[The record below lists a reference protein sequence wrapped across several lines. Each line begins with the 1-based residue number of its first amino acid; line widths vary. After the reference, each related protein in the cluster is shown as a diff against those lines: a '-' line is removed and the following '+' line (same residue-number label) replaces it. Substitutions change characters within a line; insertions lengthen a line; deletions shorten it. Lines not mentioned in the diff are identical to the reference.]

1 MRRGEI
7 GLFQRPRL
15 AVVLWLL
22 AATMLPWVAQAQ
34 VSKTELGSG
43 QMSASS
49 TPVLMKADDLRY
61 EESTGVVTARGS
73 VELSQGERV
82 LIADLV
88 SYNRTTDT
96 VTASG
101 NIALMEPNGEV
112 LFSSYAVLENELKTG
127 VIENIRILLSNGSR
141 VAANHATRTAGGRK
155 ILEQGVFSPCS
166 LCRKDP
172 TRAPLWQIKAN
183 KVIHHETRN
192 DIEYRDAILE
202 MFGVPV
208 LYTPYLVHPDPTVD
222 RRSGLLTP
230 TLGHSDELGFIYG
243 QPYFLTIDESSDVEV
258 EPIVYSREG
267 LIVRSRYRHAFSN
280 GRIDLQSTAGFLR
293 NRSNLSAD
301 DGVQAS
307 ADLEGRFSLNN
318 TWRTGFDFEQASR
331 RTYLRRFRLGNDEI
345 LTSRIFLE
353 GFQARNYTSINAYK
367 FQGLRAGDDRRRQ
380 PTVLPQMLYSFVG
393 DPTPYGG
400 RFQFDASARS
410 LTRET
415 GADSRKVSITG
426 GWSLPYY
433 APAGDVYTL
442 TTSLQTDFHA
452 ANNPTGATISPAS
465 SDEEETARVFPQI
478 GLNWRLPLVRNGA
491 TFSQIIEPIINFV
504 AGPNGGNPDTIPNE
518 DSQAFEF
525 DDTNIF
531 ELNRF
536 EGSDRV
542 TSGARVD
549 YGVKAA
555 LFDSEFGSSHTFIGQ
570 SYQVWGDSAFDS
582 GSGLDDNL
590 SDYVGRIQLAPT
602 DWLNLLF
609 RFRLDKDSFRPRRSE
624 LALRLQQ
631 PSYSILLDYVLLD
644 EQISTVNF
652 GNREQLDINFNLRLN
667 QFWSTSTRLVQDF
680 SNASNRTRVASLG
693 LTYKDECFTIG
704 LEYERRNLR
713 DADIEPEDRVSL
725 RVNFKHLGS
734 VESF

>member
-1 MRRGEI
+1 MRRGET

-15 AVVLWLL
+15 AVALWLL
-22 AATMLPWVAQAQ
+22 AATLLPGMAQAET
-34 VSKTELGSG
+34 SKSG
-43 QMSASS
+43 QAPVSGPTS
-49 TPVLMKADDLRY
+49 VLMNADDLRY
-61 EESTGVVTARGS
+61 DESTGVVTARGN

-101 NIALMEPNGEV
+101 NVSLLEPSGEV
-112 LFSSYAVLENELKTG
+112 LFSNYAVLENELKTG
-127 VIENIRILLSNGSR
+127 VIENLRVLLSDGSR
-141 VAANHATRTAGGRK
+141 IAANRAARTAGERK
-155 ILEQGVFSPCS
+155 IMEKAVFSPCF
-166 LCRKDP
+166 LCLKDP

-183 KVIHHETRN
+183 KIIHHEARQ
-192 DIEYRDAILE
+192 DIEYRGAVLE

-208 LYTPYLVHPDPTVD
+208 FYSPYLVHPDPTVD
-222 RRSGLLTP
+222 RRSGLLAP

-243 QPYFLTIDESSDVEV
+243 QPYFMAINDSSDIEV

-280 GRIDLQSTAGFLR
+280 GRIDLQSTAGVLQ
-293 NRSNLSAD
+293 NRSALNAD

-307 ADLEGRFSLNN
+307 ADLEGRFSLSD
-318 TWRTGFDFEQASR
+318 TWRTGFDFEQSSK
-331 RTYLRRFRLGNDEI
+331 RTYLSRFRLGNDEI
-345 LTSRIFLE
+345 LTSRLFLE
-353 GFQARNYTSINAYK
+353 GFRARNYTSVNAYK

-393 DPTPYGG
+393 EPDPYGG

-415 GADSRKVSITG
+415 GADSRKISVTG

-442 TTSLQTDFHA
+442 TAAVQTDFHA
-452 ANNPTGATISPAS
+452 SNNPTGATISPAS
-465 SDEEETARVFPQI
+465 GDEEETARVFPQI
-478 GLNWRLPLVRNGA
+478 GLNWRLPLVRTGA
-491 TFSQIIEPIINFV
+491 VASQIIEPVINFV
-504 AGPNGGNPDTIPNE
+504 AGPNGGNPDEIPNE

-555 LFDSEFGSSHTFIGQ
+555 LFDSAFGSSHAFIGQ

-590 SDYVGRIQLAPT
+590 SDYVGRVQLAPA
-602 DWLNLLF
+602 DWLDLLF

-624 LALRLQQ
+624 LGLRLQQ

-652 GNREQLDINFNLRLN
+652 GNREQLDLSFNLRLN

-680 SNASNRTRVASLG
+680 SNAANSTRIASLG
-693 LTYKDECFTIG
+693 LAYNDECFAIG
-704 LEYERRNLR
+704 LEYERRDLR
-713 DADIEPEDRVSL
+713 DADIEPEDRVTL
-725 RVNFKHLGS
+725 RINFKHLGS

>member
-1 MRRGEI
+1 MRRGETR
-7 GLFQRPRL
+7 LFQRPRL
-15 AVVLWLL
+15 AVALWLL
-22 AATMLPWVAQAQ
+22 TTTMLPWMVQAED
-34 VSKTELGSG
+34 SKTGPG
-43 QMSASS
+43 S
-49 TPVLMKADDLRY
+49 TPMLMNADDLRY
-61 EESTGVVTARGS
+61 DESTGVVTARGNI
-73 VELSQGERV
+73 ELSQGERV

-96 VTASG
+96 VTAIG
-101 NIALMEPNGEV
+101 NVSLMEPNGEV
-112 LFSSYAVLENELKTG
+112 LFSNYAVLQNELKTG
-127 VIENIRILLSNGSR
+127 VIENLRVLLSDGSR
-141 VAANHATRTAGGRK
+141 VAANHAERTAGGRK
-155 ILEQGVFSPCS
+155 IMEQGVFSPCS

-183 KVIHHETRN
+183 KIIHHETRN
-192 DIEYRDAILE
+192 DIEYRGAVLE

-222 RRSGLLTP
+222 RRSGLLAP
-230 TLGHSDELGFIYG
+230 MLGHSDELGFIYG
-243 QPYFLTIDESSDVEV
+243 QPYFLTIDESSDIEV
-258 EPIVYSREG
+258 EHIAYSREG
-267 LIVRSRYRHAFSN
+267 FILRSRYRHAFSN
-280 GRIDLQSTAGFLR
+280 GRIDLQSTAGILQ
-293 NRSNLSAD
+293 NHSNLNAD

-318 TWRTGFDFEQASR
+318 TWRTGFDFKQASK
-331 RTYLRRFRLGNDEI
+331 RTYLRRYRLGNDEI
-345 LTSRIFLE
+345 LTSRVFLE
-353 GFQARNYTSINAYK
+353 GFQSRNYTSVNAYK

-393 DPTPYGG
+393 EPDPYGG

-415 GADSRKVSITG
+415 GADSRKISVTG

-442 TTSLQTDFHA
+442 TAALQTGFYA
-452 ANNPTGATISPAS
+452 ANNPTGVTISPAS
-465 SDEEETARVFPQI
+465 GDDEETARVFPQI
-478 GLNWRLPLVRNGA
+478 GLNWRLPLVRTSPA
-491 TFSQIIEPIINFV
+491 SSQIIEPIINFV
-504 AGPNGGNPDTIPNE
+504 AGPNGGNQVEIPNE

-536 EGSDRV
+536 EGSDQV

-549 YGVKAA
+549 YGIKTA
-555 LFDSEFGSSHTFIGQ
+555 LVDPEFGSSHAFIGQ
-570 SYQVWGDSAFDS
+570 SYKVWGDSAFDS

-590 SDYVGRIQLAPT
+590 SDYVGRVQLAPV
-602 DWLNLLF
+602 DWLDLLF
-609 RFRLDKDSFRPRRSE
+609 RLRLDKDSFQPRRSE
-624 LALRLQQ
+624 LGLRLQQ
-631 PSYSILLDYVLLD
+631 PSYSVLLDYVLLD

-652 GNREQLDINFNLRLN
+652 GNREQLDLRFNVRLN

-680 SNASNRTRVASLG
+680 SNASNRTRIASFG
-693 LTYKDECFTIG
+693 LTYSDECFAIG
-704 LEYERRNLR
+704 LEYERRDLR
-713 DADIEPEDRVSL
+713 DADIESEDRVSL
-725 RVNFKHLGS
+725 RINFKHLGS

>member
-1 MRRGEI
+1 MRRGEK
-7 GLFQRPRL
+7 GLFQRPHL
-15 AVVLWLL
+15 AFVLWLL
-22 AATMLPWVAQAQ
+22 ATTVLPGVAQAEA
-34 VSKTELGSG
+34 SKAGSG
-43 QMSASS
+43 P
-49 TPVLMKADDLRY
+49 TPVLMNADDLRY
-61 EESTGVVTARGS
+61 DESTGVVTARGN

-101 NIALMEPNGEV
+101 NVSLMEPSGEV
-112 LFSSYAVLENELKTG
+112 LFSNYAVLENELKTG
-127 VIENIRILLSNGSR
+127 VIENLRVLLSDGSR
-141 VAANHATRTAGGRK
+141 LAANHAARTAGKRK
-155 ILEQGVFSPCS
+155 IMEQGVFSPCS

-172 TRAPLWQIKAN
+172 THAPLWQIKAN
-183 KVIHHETRN
+183 KIIHHETRH
-192 DIEYRDAILE
+192 DIEYRGAVLE

-280 GRIDLQSTAGFLR
+280 GWIDLQSTAGILQKHSGL
-293 NRSNLSAD
+293 NAAD
-301 DGVQAS
+301 SVQAS
-307 ADLEGRFSLNN
+307 ADLEGRFSLSD
-318 TWRTGFDFEQASR
+318 TWRTGFNFEQASK
-331 RTYLRRFRLGNDEI
+331 RTYLRRFRLDDDEI
-345 LTSRIFLE
+345 LTSGVFLE
-353 GFQARNYTSINAYK
+353 GFRARNYTSVNTYK

-393 DPTPYGG
+393 EPGPYGG

-415 GADSRKVSITG
+415 GADSRKISVTG

-433 APAGDVYTL
+433 APAGDIYTL
-442 TTSLQTDFHA
+442 TAALQTDFHA
-452 ANNPTGATISPAS
+452 ANNPTSATISPAS
-465 SDEEETARVFPQI
+465 DNEEETARVFPQI
-478 GLNWRLPLVRNGA
+478 GLNWRLPLVRTGA
-491 TFSQIIEPIINFV
+491 ASSQIIEPIINFV
-504 AGPNGGNPDTIPNE
+504 AGPNGGNPEDIPNE

-555 LFDSEFGSSHTFIGQ
+555 LFDSEYGSSHAFIGQ
-570 SYQVWGDSAFDS
+570 SYQVWGDNAFDS

-590 SDYVGRIQLAPT
+590 SDYVGRVQLAPA
-602 DWLNLLF
+602 DWLDLLF
-609 RFRLDKDSFRPRRSE
+609 RFRLDKDSSRPRRSE
-624 LALRLQQ
+624 LALRMQK
-631 PSYSILLDYVLLD
+631 PNYSILLDYVLLD

-680 SNASNRTRVASLG
+680 SNASNRTRIASLG
-693 LTYKDECFTIG
+693 LTYNDECFTIR
-704 LEYERRNLR
+704 LDYARRDLR
-713 DADIEPEDRVSL
+713 DADIKPEDRVTL
-725 RVNFKHLGS
+725 RINFKHLGS

>member
-1 MRRGEI
+1 MRRGET
-7 GLFQRPRL
+7 GLFQRPCL
-15 AVVLWLL
+15 AVALWLL
-22 AATMLPWVAQAQ
+22 ATTILPGIAQAEG
-34 VSKTELGSG
+34 SKAGP
-43 QMSASS
+43 
-49 TPVLMKADDLRY
+49 TPVLMNADDLRY
-61 EESTGVVTARGS
+61 DESTGVVTARGS

-88 SYNRTTDT
+88 SYDRTTDT

-101 NIALMEPNGEV
+101 NVSLMEPNGEV
-112 LFSSYAVLENELKTG
+112 LFSNYAVLENELKTG
-127 VIENIRILLSNGSR
+127 VIENLRVLLSDGSR
-141 VAANHATRTAGGRK
+141 IAANRAERTTGERK
-155 ILEQGVFSPCS
+155 IMEQGVFSPCS
-166 LCRKDP
+166 LCREDP

-183 KVIHHETRN
+183 KIIHHETRY
-192 DIEYRDAILE
+192 DIEYRDAVLE

-222 RRSGLLTP
+222 RRSGLLAP
-230 TLGHSDELGFIYG
+230 TLGYSDDLGFIYG
-243 QPYFLTIDESSDVEV
+243 QPYFLAIDESSDVEV
-258 EPIVYSREG
+258 ELIVYSREG

-280 GRIDLQSTAGFLR
+280 GRIDFQSTAGILR
-293 NRSNLSAD
+293 NRIGLNQD
-301 DGVQAS
+301 DGLQAS
-307 ADLEGRFSLNN
+307 ADLEGRFSLSDS
-318 TWRTGFDFEQASR
+318 WRMGFDFEQATK

-353 GFQARNYTSINAYK
+353 RFRARDYTSVNAYK

-380 PTVLPQMLYSFVG
+380 PTTLPLILYSFVG
-393 DPTPYGG
+393 EPDPYGG
-400 RFQFDASARS
+400 RFQLDASTRS
-410 LTRET
+410 LIRET
-415 GADSRKVSITG
+415 GADSRKISITG

-442 TTSLQTDFHA
+442 TTALQTGFYT
-452 ANNPTGATISPAS
+452 ANNPTGTTISPAS

-478 GLNWRLPLVRNGA
+478 GLNWRFPLVRTGI
-491 TFSQIIEPIINFV
+491 TSSQIIEPIINFV
-504 AGPNGGNPDTIPNE
+504 AGPNGGNPDEIPNE

-536 EGSDRV
+536 EGTDRV

-555 LFDSEFGSSHTFIGQ
+555 LFDTEFGSSHAFISQ
-570 SYQVWGDSAFDS
+570 SYQVWGDTAFDS

-590 SDYVGRIQLAPT
+590 SDYVGRVQLAPA
-602 DWLNLLF
+602 DWLDLLF

-624 LALRLQQ
+624 LGLRLQQ
-631 PSYSILLDYVLLD
+631 PNYSILLDYVLLD

-652 GNREQLDINFNLRLN
+652 GNREQLDLRFNLRLN

-680 SNASNRTRVASLG
+680 SNATNRTRIANLG
-693 LTYKDECFTIG
+693 LAYNDECFSIG
-704 LEYERRNLR
+704 LEYERRDLR
-713 DADIEPEDRVSL
+713 DADIEPEDRVML
-725 RVNFKHLGS
+725 HINFKYLGS